1 MKRRNPMAWVF
12 AKKITPKR
20 FDKTKMASSRRNH
33 LRRWEM
39 LARFLHLRHRAWR
52 YKPARSYRVKR
63 NG

>member
-1 MKRRNPMAWVF
+1 MKRRNPMARVF
-12 AKKITPKR
+12 ANKITPKR

-39 LARFLHLRHRAWR
+39 LARFLHLRHRAWQ